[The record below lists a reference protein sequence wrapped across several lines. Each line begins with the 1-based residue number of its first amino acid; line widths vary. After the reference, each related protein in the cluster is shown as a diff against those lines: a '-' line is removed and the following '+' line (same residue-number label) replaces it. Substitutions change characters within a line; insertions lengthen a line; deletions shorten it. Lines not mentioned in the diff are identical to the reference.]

1 MTTNE
6 NETTTTE
13 IPLTLSQYLKAG
25 TPHAACE
32 HPMTKAGRAQCR
44 RDRVR
49 ATSKFIAVAA
59 IVFVRRARA
68 EGHVNLL
75 HRITLD
81 EVASERGISPKEW
94 NPTIAVREVKES
106 ARLMDETHL
115 LGDDMK

>member
-6 NETTTTE
+6 NTTTTE
-13 IPLTLSQYLKAG
+13 IPLTLREYMKAG
-25 TPHAACE
+25 TAHAACD

-44 RDRVR
+44 RDKVR
-49 ATSKFIAVAA
+49 ATSKSIAIAA
-59 IVFVRRARA
+59 IVFVRKARA

-81 EVASERGISPKEW
+81 EVASERRISPKEW

-106 ARLMDETHL
+106 ARLMNEMDL

>member
-6 NETTTTE
+6 NVTET
-13 IPLTLSQYLKAG
+13 PLTLSQYLAAG
-25 TPHAACE
+25 TAHAACD

-44 RDRVR
+44 RDKVR
-49 ATSKFIAVAA
+49 ATSKLIAVAA

-68 EGHVNLL
+68 KGHVNLL

-94 NPTIAVREVKES
+94 SPAIAVREVKES